1 MKHIPNLITAANLL
15 LGCLAAV
22 RLWEGAY
29 EQALLFFILALLMD
43 WLDGFMAYL
52 LRAQAEIG
60 KQLDSLADMI
70 TFGFLPGLL
79 WYVLLTETPWT
90 NLAWLGFIYTAAAA
104 LRLARF
110 NIEENAGTHFSGL
123 PSPAAAVFSL
133 GYFYWWQ
140 ADILDWRTLL
150 QHPVVIGL
158 FILIPSF
165 LMISRLPMFSLKIK
179 RFTWE
184 GNAIKIIFVLIAIPI
199 LLLGK
204 AAALLPLMLL
214 YILWAL
220 ILWILGHKN
229 SN

>member
-1 MKHIPNLITAANLL
+1 MKHIPNLITASNLL

-22 RLWEGAY
+22 RLWEGVY
-29 EQALLFFILALLMD
+29 EQALLFFVLALLMD

-52 LRAQAEIG
+52 LRAQSEIG

-79 WYVLLTETPWT
+79 WYVLLAETPWA
-90 NLAWLGFIYTAAAA
+90 NIAWLGFIYTAAAA

-110 NIEENAGTHFSGL
+110 NIEEHSGTNFSGL
-123 PSPAAAVFSL
+123 PSPAAAIFSL
-133 GYFYWWQ
+133 GYFYWWE
-140 ADILDWRTLL
+140 ADVLALHTLL
-150 QHPVVIGL
+150 QHPAMTGL
-158 FILIPSF
+158 FLLIPSF

-184 GNAIKIIFVLIAIPI
+184 GNAIKFIFVLIAIPI

-204 AAALLPLMLL
+204 GAALLPLMLL

-220 ILWILGHKN
+220 VLWLWGDKI